1 MVVSNVFGGRFVAV
15 PEWSLRYIA
24 THGQARDLQ
33 VLTTL
38 ASMMN
43 THNKTVDASITQ
55 ITERVNASKET
66 VKRSIKW
73 LADNGLVTIV
83 SRPKPHN
90 NQYIIHFEQ
99 RSIGSPMTLYGVT
112 HDPIN
117 GSPMTLLTGGD
128 RVTSDPIKTSETPM
142 GIEESQI
149 PRDNYVLEIIKEVK
163 EKVASDDG
171 KVVDMIL
178 GSDPDDIKV
187 EKEQKSKPEKR
198 KPRPEVNDLA
208 THFVYHPRSVMACS
222 YSLQDMNILRRSIRL
237 LLDGGLTRTT
247 VRQMIDKFFSND
259 KFASA
264 DSPVLMFSSKSVQET
279 LMNSVEVS
287 LDDNTNP
294 IMMFMLNDFTRGTL
308 ELPWGNSDDEMLK
321 ETVMMRGMDICYRYP
336 ELMVD
341 IIKKFVG
348 DFENPWFL
356 TTIDSLNSLVRWH
369 ITDEESD
376 HFTDWMNVM
385 HSEIEL
391 PSELRSNKKTKLRQA
406 SDNIA
411 SAIYTYRRLT
421 RIR

>member
-99 RSIGSPMTLYGVT
+99 RLIGSPMTLYGVT

-117 GSPMTLLTGGD
+117 GSPMTLLTGGN
-128 RVTSDPIKTSETPM
+128 RVTHDPIKTSETPM
-142 GIEESQI
+142 GLEKSQI

-279 LMNSVEVS
+279 LMNSVEIS
-287 LDDNTNP
+287 LDDGTNP
-294 IMMFMLNDFTRGTL
+294 IMMFMLNDFTRGSL

-336 ELMVD
+336 ELMVEV
-341 IIKKFVG
+341 IEKFVG

-369 ITDEESD
+369 ITDEEGD
-376 HFTDWMNVM
+376 HSTDWLNILQ
-385 HSEIEL
+385 SEIEL

>member
-38 ASMMN
+38 ASMMH

-73 LADNGLVTIV
+73 LSDNGLVTIV

-99 RSIGSPMTLYGVT
+99 PIGSPMTLYGVT

-117 GSPMTLLTGGD
+117 GSPMTLLNGGYG
-128 RVTSDPIKTSETPM
+128 VTSDPIKTSETPVVT
-142 GIEESQI
+142 EESQI
-149 PRDNYVLEIIKEVK
+149 PRDNYVLEILKEVK

-171 KVVDMIL
+171 KVGDMIL
-178 GSDPDDIKV
+178 GSDPDDIKI

-208 THFVYHPRSVMACS
+208 THFVYHPRSVMSCS
-222 YSLQDMNILRRSIRL
+222 YNLQDMNILRRSIRL

-247 VRQMIDKFFSND
+247 VRQMIDKFFSNE

-279 LMNSVEVS
+279 LMKSVEVA
-287 LDDNTNP
+287 LDADTNAV
-294 IMMFMLNDFTRGTL
+294 MLFMLNDFTRGDL
-308 ELPWGNSDDEMLK
+308 DLPWGQPEDVFIK
-321 ETVMMRGMDICYRYP
+321 EAVMMRGMDICYRYP
-336 ELMVD
+336 ELMVEVLE
-341 IIKKFVG
+341 KFIG

-356 TTIDSLNSLVRWH
+356 TTIDSLNSLVCWH
-369 ITDEESD
+369 SNDEEGD
-376 HFTDWMNVM
+376 TFTDWLNVM
-385 HSEIEL
+385 HSEISL
-391 PSELRSNKKTKLRQA
+391 PSELRSNKKTELRPA

>member
-99 RSIGSPMTLYGVT
+99 RLIGSPMTLYGVT

-117 GSPMTLLTGGD
+117 GSPMTLLTGGN
-128 RVTSDPIKTSETPM
+128 RVTHDPIKTSETPM
-142 GIEESQI
+142 GLEKSQI

-198 KPRPEVNDLA
+198 KPR
-208 THFVYHPRSVMACS
+208 
-222 YSLQDMNILRRSIRL
+222 LR
-237 LLDGGLTRTT
+237 
-247 VRQMIDKFFSND
+247 
-259 KFASA
+259 
-264 DSPVLMFSSKSVQET
+264 
-279 LMNSVEVS
+279 
-287 LDDNTNP
+287 
-294 IMMFMLNDFTRGTL
+294 
-308 ELPWGNSDDEMLK
+308 
-321 ETVMMRGMDICYRYP
+321 
-336 ELMVD
+336 
-341 IIKKFVG
+341 
-348 DFENPWFL
+348 
-356 TTIDSLNSLVRWH
+356 
-369 ITDEESD
+369 
-376 HFTDWMNVM
+376 
-385 HSEIEL
+385 
-391 PSELRSNKKTKLRQA
+391 
-406 SDNIA
+406 
-411 SAIYTYRRLT
+411 
-421 RIR
+421 